1 VQNFQFIFSSLIH
14 SFIISLLFSSKTT
27 SSVFDVLPLAILLL
41 KYAFQ
46 KLGRLLSVSILLSS

>member
-46 KLGRLLSVSILLSS
+46 KSGRLLSVSILLSS